1 MAASGRVVV
10 LTLSIAF
17 VAQPIQKASAQVT
30 FSSYQK
36 SCLNIKV
43 KDGDLLSATCRTRDG
58 KLNNTYIRIP
68 GIENIDGLL
77 TFNNP
82 NNSSSYQKSCL
93 NIKVKDGDLLS
104 ATCRTRDGKLNN
116 TYIRIPGIENIDGL
130 LTFNNPNNS
139 SIYHPPH
146 DEPNFYQ
153 RLCITHWRRC

>member
-1 MAASGRVVV
+1 MLSNFTLNRLAASGRVVV

-82 NNSSSYQKSCL
+82 NNSS
-93 NIKVKDGDLLS
+93 
-104 ATCRTRDGKLNN
+104 
-116 TYIRIPGIENIDGL
+116 
-130 LTFNNPNNS
+130 
-139 SIYHPPH
+139 IYHPPH